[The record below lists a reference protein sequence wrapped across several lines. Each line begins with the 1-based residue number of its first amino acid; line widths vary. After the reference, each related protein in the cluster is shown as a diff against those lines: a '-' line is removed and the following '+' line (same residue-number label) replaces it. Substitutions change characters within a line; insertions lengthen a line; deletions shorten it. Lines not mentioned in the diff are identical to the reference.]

1 MKLAILCIL
10 LMPMAAQAK
19 LLYVNKGGPP
29 SGSDNAS
36 YAAND
41 AAHPW
46 CSLLRA
52 TWGNT
57 NRMGNSTPAQAAQAG
72 DTVYVTAGTYQSTS
86 RRGREAFYSPANSG
100 SVGSRIVFQAVGTVT
115 LTTTDAPAVSP
126 YNTGSPII
134 GSEGQDYI
142 TWDGFTINQHD
153 INYRF
158 GNGIVQIRS
167 GADYVT
173 IKNCAITGEYLPDVE
188 GDQHN
193 GILAMGAEYSVDMKG
208 LVIQGNLIGGFT
220 GGGS

>member
-1 MKLAILCIL
+1 M
-10 LMPMAAQAK
+10 
-19 LLYVNKGGPP
+19 
-29 SGSDNAS
+29 
-36 YAAND
+36 
-41 AAHPW
+41 
-46 CSLLRA
+46 
-52 TWGNT
+52 
-57 NRMGNSTPAQAAQAG
+57 
-72 DTVYVTAGTYQSTS
+72 
-86 RRGREAFYSPANSG
+86 
-100 SVGSRIVFQAVGTVT
+100 VT
-115 LTTTDAPAVSP
+115 LTTTDAPAAYPWGS
-126 YNTGSPII
+126 GSPII

-208 LVIQGNLIGGFT
+208 LVIQGNIIGGFT
-220 GGGS
+220 GANDNSTGITIYFIEDALIEHNELWGSGSGLPGKTAPIDSVNVPG